1 MKKIKFI
8 SFLFIFVPLHSQNL
22 TAKEIIKMVYN
33 LDQPNSFIS
42 EIKLEI
48 IRTKNGK
55 KKTKTREFTRFKKNY
70 SKGRF
75 KSKSLIRFQKPLAIS
90 GTGLL
95 SWDYKS
101 GKSEQWFFLPKLK
114 TAKKVHAKEKHKN
127 FMGTDFIYED
137 LENRKLGMD
146 SLSIV
151 GTEFI
156 DGHPCKVIM
165 AWPKNESVYF
175 SRKLWVNTQN
185 WQIIKIEFY
194 SSEVNKIKTL
204 TVSNFIEK
212 NDFIIPGDMKME
224 RDNGNIT
231 LMKIQSFKPNI
242 GLKDEIFSESFMIKI

>member
-1 MKKIKFI
+1 MIKIKFI
-8 SFLFIFVPLHSQNL
+8 LLLFIFLPIYTQNL
-22 TAKEIIKMVYN
+22 TAYEMIKMVYE
-33 LDQPNSFIS
+33 LDQPNSFIT

-48 IRTKNGK
+48 IRNKNGK

-70 SKGRF
+70 SEGRF
-75 KSKSLIRFQKPLAIS
+75 KSKSMIRFQKPIAIS

-95 SWDYKS
+95 HWDYKN

-114 TAKKVHAKEKHKN
+114 TAKKIKSKEKYKN

-156 DGHPCKVIM
+156 DGNQCKVIM
-165 AWPKNESVYF
+165 AWPKNESAYF
-175 SRKLWVNTQN
+175 SRKLWINTQN

-194 SSEVNKIKTL
+194 SSEVEKIKTL
-204 TVSNFIEK
+204 TVSNFLEK
-212 NDFIIPGDMKME
+212 NGFIIPGEMKME
-224 RDNGNIT
+224 TVNGNKT
-231 LMKIQSFKPNI
+231 LMNIESFKPDI
-242 GLKDEIFSESFMIKI
+242 GLNDSIFSESFLIKI